1 MAVIRPGIGAAIGRS
16 SLRSVGALTLACAIA
31 QSAHGQATAP
41 SSVAPPTLRPATPD
55 ASAAIAIPQ
64 VDGLVAP
71 AGSENLVVTPGAVT
85 VDGAFPELAAQTRA
99 IVAQLQGHRVN
110 LAQIYAA
117 ASAIEAAHARAGYV
131 LARVT
136 MPPQQLVEGG
146 ALRIVVVDGFIEDI
160 DVTDVPDRVRRAVLA
175 RVAGLKGRRHL
186 RLGAIEQPLLIAAQ
200 VPGLTMTS
208 TLARGTSDGGTR
220 LILAGH
226 QALISGSIGTDNSLA
241 SSLGTY
247 SASAQIAIN
256 SAFGL
261 GEQIYGLATSGYDVT
276 RLFSAGVPVRVL
288 GGGVVLPLGDGR
300 LTVNPEATIARTQPA
315 PVAGTPQS
323 RGDLRRLTLRGD
335 YVLEKTRRHTADA
348 LVTVEQIDET
358 NTELG
363 FAPISHDRY
372 MALRAGVSL
381 SATGFDGATIGG
393 TVQLSQGLG
402 GLGALSPG
410 DLARDYPGGGTT
422 FSRQG
427 ASTNFTKLNV
437 TVNARVP
444 VGGDIVVSLVAK
456 GQSSFGEALFR
467 AEQGS
472 LEGSDAVSGFVGG
485 ITASDSAAS
494 LRGELGKTWSLPG
507 AIATQIAPYL
517 FAAGGLGRLERP
529 TIVEQATLKV
539 ASLGLGLRFNL
550 PRYGISAA
558 VEYAHNFADLP
569 GRTQSDRVNFT
580 TSLHF

>member
-1 MAVIRPGIGAAIGRS
+1 
-16 SLRSVGALTLACAIA
+16 
-31 QSAHGQATAP
+31 
-41 SSVAPPTLRPATPD
+41 LRPATPD